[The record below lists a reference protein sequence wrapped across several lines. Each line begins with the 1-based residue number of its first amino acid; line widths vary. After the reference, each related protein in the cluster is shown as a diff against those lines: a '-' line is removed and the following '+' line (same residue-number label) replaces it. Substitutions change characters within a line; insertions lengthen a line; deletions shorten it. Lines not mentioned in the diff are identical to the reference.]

1 MIDLR
6 KAVEALD
13 IDDPFFGTRW
23 DEQTGTYCSYNCG
36 FTHQGSGHGAECPVT
51 VLRKMLAEPSEEE
64 RKTVFEAIQEVLRN
78 HRITWHG
85 GGTSVTVNCRRM
97 NCWSGEKVRTLDEAF
112 TVYEEHVTHHIINAL
127 DGEE

>member
-6 KAVEALD
+6 KAIEALNVN
-13 IDDPFFGTRW
+13 DPFFRTGW
-23 DEQTGTYCSYNCG
+23 DELTGTYCSYNCG
-36 FTHQGSGHGAECPVT
+36 FTNAGGHSAECPVT

-85 GGTSVTVNCRRM
+85 GGTSVTVSCRRM
-97 NCWSGEKVRTLDEAF
+97 NCWSGEKVRNLDEAF
-112 TVYEEHVTHHIINAL
+112 TVYEKHVTHHIINAL
-127 DGEE
+127 NGEE